1 MKSKSLLKWSAII
14 GAVVIIGISLGT
26 IGYIYTK
33 VTEFEQVFAQNVYI
47 EDLSVGGLTK
57 EEAKLKLE
65 NMKESELKQQSIVLY
80 KNEIKKQIACNEL
93 GITYNIDETINKAF
107 ELGHQESF
115 FEKYRISK
123 EGLANAQ

>member
-80 KNEIKKQIACNEL
+80 KNEIKNRL
-93 GITYNIDETINKAF
+93 HVMN
-107 ELGHQESF
+107 LV
-115 FEKYRISK
+115 
-123 EGLANAQ
+123 